1 MSDMLSLPLR
11 AVAERLGEGTLK
23 ARTLAEE
30 AIANHERFGGP
41 LMAYSQWAPEHAQ
54 RCADA
59 ADAAFAAGCRAGSL
73 QGIPTSI
80 KDLFAHSGF
89 PTFAGSPKR
98 LPAKFEID
106 GPVVASLRRQ
116 LGVVTGKTHMVE
128 FAFGGTGH
136 NSHYGSPRNPWD
148 AKAHRSP
155 GGSSSGAGVSLCEG
169 SALLAFGTDTA
180 ASVRLPAS
188 MTGNAGLKLTAGRWS
203 TEGIVPLSHSFDTP
217 GLLARRMEDA
227 AFGFA
232 ALDPQLGDGFAFL
245 RRIAGGDIAGLR
257 IGVADSWFWDE
268 CENGIAE
275 IVKGALDELGR
286 AGALLREQA
295 LPEAREA
302 YAVFCEGGLSAIEL
316 RAFLDRDL
324 PDWIA
329 TIDPVNAP
337 PVVNAASLPAPV
349 YINRLMRLAEA
360 AKSAAPHFDAVDVI
374 ATPTVMLSPDI
385 MTQPPTPEKFWLRNR
400 GIVHNLVPVNSLA
413 LCAATLPVGL
423 DRLGLPVGL
432 QLIAKGGEDERLIA
446 IACAAER
453 VLGTSRDRLGTPP
466 LCGGLA

>member
-1 MSDMLSLPLR
+1 MTDTRSRSLLQI
-11 AVAERLGEGTLK
+11 ATALGEGKLK
-23 ARTLAEE
+23 ARDLAEE

-41 LMAYSQWAPEHAQ
+41 LLAYSQWAPEHAR

-59 ADAAFAAGCRAGSL
+59 ADAAFTAACRAGSL

-80 KDLFAHSGF
+80 KDLYAHSGF
-89 PTFAGSPKR
+89 ATFAGSPKR
-98 LPAKFEID
+98 LPPKFEID

-116 LGVVTGKTHMVE
+116 LGVVAGKTHMVE
-128 FAFGGTGH
+128 FAFGGTGQ
-136 NSHYGSPRNPWD
+136 NSHYGCPRNPWD
-148 AKAHRSP
+148 ANAHRSP

-169 SALLAFGTDTA
+169 SAFLAFGTDTA

-188 MTGNAGLKLTAGRWS
+188 MTGNAGLKLTRGRWS
-203 TEGIVPLSHSFDTP
+203 TDGIVPLSHSFDTP

-232 ALDPQLGDGFAFL
+232 ALDPELGDGFAFMQ
-245 RRIAGGDIAGLR
+245 RIACRDIAGVR
-257 IGVADSWFWDE
+257 IGVAEDWFWDE

-275 IVKGALDELGR
+275 IVREAIAALGR
-286 AGALLREQA
+286 AGAVLRDKT

-302 YAVFCEGGLSAIEL
+302 FAVFCEGGLSAIEL
-316 RAFLDRDL
+316 RAFLDREL
-324 PDWIA
+324 PDWLA

-337 PVVNAASLPAPV
+337 PVANAAKLPAPV

-360 AKSAAPHFDAVDVI
+360 AKSAAPRFDDIDVI

-385 MTQPPTPEKFWLRNR
+385 MTVEQSPEKFWLRNR
-400 GIVHNLVPVNSLA
+400 GIVHNLVPVNSLE

-432 QLIAKGGEDERLIA
+432 QLIARGGDDERLIA

-453 VLGTSRDRLGTPP
+453 VLGTARDRLGTPP
-466 LCGGLA
+466 LCGG